1 MKAKSSLLLRSK
13 RDGAIIVLF
22 AILLPVLV
30 LILGFTVD
38 YAYMQ
43 RSRNE
48 VRVISDLA
56 VKAAADTLARTGGDE
71 VAALAAARFVAA
83 NNSVAGK
90 SITLEADDVIFG
102 RSYRQTDGSYQYF
115 VGDTPANA
123 VQVTARRD
131 PSSVEGPISSFFGAF
146 YNRPTFGVAQQ
157 AQATFR
163 DVEIMLVLD
172 RSTSMKSNLVVST
185 DTLTKAER
193 RCLIP
198 SPTSRWIALDSAID
212 VFIKELRATSVQE
225 RIGMVTFSES
235 INRVCNGANVSIE
248 RVTLETPLNKN
259 LDLVTLEMNRL
270 KQEIWF
276 GGTNIT
282 AGLQEA
288 RLHFADQGE
297 ENVEKVIICLT
308 DGKHNADAVAFEQ
321 PSEEATT
328 CLEEGITVH
337 TITFSD
343 EANRAEMILTAQNGG
358 GSHFHAPDQAS
369 LEQIFRDLAGSS
381 AFISK

>member
-1 MKAKSSLLLRSK
+1 MKAKASLIQSK

-38 YAYMQ
+38 YAYIQ

-48 VRVISDLA
+48 VRVLSDLA

-71 VAALAAARFVAA
+71 EAALAAARVVSE
-83 NNSVAGK
+83 NNTVAGK
-90 SITLEADDVIFG
+90 NITLNRDDIIFG
-102 RSYRQTDGSYQYF
+102 RSYRQPDGSYQYF
-115 VGDTPANA
+115 AGDTPANA
-123 VQVTARRD
+123 VQVIARRD
-131 PSSVEGPISSFFGAF
+131 ASTAEGSISSFFGAF
-146 YNRPTFGVAQQ
+146 YNRPTFDVAQQ

-172 RSTSMKSNLVVST
+172 RSGSMKSNLVVST
-185 DTLTKAER
+185 NTMTTAER

-212 VFIKELRATSVQE
+212 VFIKELRATPVRE
-225 RIGMVTFSES
+225 RIGMVTFSENS
-235 INRVCNGANVSIE
+235 NRGCNGENVSIE

-259 LDLVTLEMNRL
+259 LHLVTLEMNRL

-288 RLHFADQGE
+288 RLHFAEQGE

-308 DGKHNADAVAFEQ
+308 DGIHNADAVAFEQ

-328 CLEEGITVH
+328 CRDEGITVH

-343 EANRAEMILTAQNGG
+343 EANQAEMILTAQNGG
-358 GSHFHAPDQAS
+358 GSHFHAPDQES

>member
-1 MKAKSSLLLRSK
+1 M
-13 RDGAIIVLF
+13 
-22 AILLPVLV
+22 
-30 LILGFTVD
+30 
-38 YAYMQ
+38 
-43 RSRNE
+43 
-48 VRVISDLA
+48 
-56 VKAAADTLARTGGDE
+56 
-71 VAALAAARFVAA
+71 
-83 NNSVAGK
+83 
-90 SITLEADDVIFG
+90 
-102 RSYRQTDGSYQYF
+102 
-115 VGDTPANA
+115 
-123 VQVTARRD
+123 
-131 PSSVEGPISSFFGAF
+131 
-146 YNRPTFGVAQQ
+146 AQQ

-259 LDLVTLEMNRL
+259 LHLVTLEMNRL

-282 AGLQEA
+282 ACLLYTSDA
-288 RLHFADQGE
+288 ADE
-297 ENVEKVIICLT
+297 
-308 DGKHNADAVAFEQ
+308 
-321 PSEEATT
+321 
-328 CLEEGITVH
+328 
-337 TITFSD
+337 
-343 EANRAEMILTAQNGG
+343 
-358 GSHFHAPDQAS
+358 
-369 LEQIFRDLAGSS
+369 
-381 AFISK
+381 